1 MNVDPGGLVV
11 ASVLL
16 MPIGIAIACVFLLE
30 RRPRRA
36 PPRPRSVGSVA
47 PVTSPASL
55 EEEPIMLNL
64 DTDVIP
70 ALPVREPRLMPPEQL
85 YQWDWPT
92 ETPSRLPIGPVS
104 FAQPD
109 PELMK
114 RVVDGLRDL
123 PRSS

>member
-30 RRPRRA
+30 RRPRRG
-36 PPRPRSVGSVA
+36 PPRPRSAA
-47 PVTSPASL
+47 PSTPLASL
-55 EEEPIMLNL
+55 TEEPIMLDL

-85 YQWDWPT
+85 YQWDWPA
-92 ETPSRLPIGPVS
+92 ETPSRLPIGPIS
-104 FAQPD
+104 FAPPD

-123 PRSS
+123 PRTS